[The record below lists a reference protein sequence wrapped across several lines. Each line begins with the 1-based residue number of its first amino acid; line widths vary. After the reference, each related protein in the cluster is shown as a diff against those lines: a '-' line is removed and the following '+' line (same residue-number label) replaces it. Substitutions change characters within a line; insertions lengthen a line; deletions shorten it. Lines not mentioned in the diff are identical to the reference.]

1 MLQVNPK
8 RPEQSPQQ
16 CDDKRTLAVSTF
28 TQIVV
33 NELRIQLIKNA
44 EFIVLVFDYVA
55 LGVEIVV
62 RETEFNQVKQWE
74 FALLAMAAMGLK

>member
-1 MLQVNPK
+1 MNPK